1 MPSIEKFR
9 ISKVRVPK
17 NKIANTKKKSIYE
30 QNQGHLIIQ
39 FCIRVDNNMYIKS
52 VQFCTQI
59 F

>member
-9 ISKVRVPK
+9 ISKVRAFL
-17 NKIANTKKKSIYE
+17 KIKLQIQKKSIYE

>member
-17 NKIANTKKKSIYE
+17 NKIANTKKSIYE

-39 FCIRVDNNMYIKS
+39 FCIRVDNNTYIKS

>member
-9 ISKVRVPK
+9 ISKVRAPK

-39 FCIRVDNNMYIKS
+39 FCIRVDNN
-52 VQFCTQI
+52 T
-59 F
+59 